1 MSENWLKVSIY
12 TTPEGVEALC
22 GALLSVGIEGTEICD
37 ESDFLNFLDTNRSKW
52 DYVDD
57 ELLSEKKTP
66 THVNVFLRE
75 EDSEA
80 LARVK
85 ECIATLK
92 NTELGLDMGSLK
104 LEFSDIPEDLWF
116 ERWKKYYL
124 PLEIG
129 NNILVVP
136 EWLENP
142 ETDRKILKIN
152 PGMLFGTGNHNT
164 TRLCMQTLEKIVK
177 PGDSVLDIGCGS
189 GILSI
194 LSLVLG
200 AKDAAAADID
210 PAAEHIAYENAEL
223 NGIYKD
229 RYFVKCGN
237 ILSENPF
244 EGTCYNKQYDIVVAN
259 IVADVIIPLSAKVG
273 SFMKED
279 AYFLCSGI
287 IEHRIDDVCAALS
300 ENGFEIC
307 EKLKDGEWYA
317 LLTKQK

>member
-1 MSENWLKVSIY
+1 
-12 TTPEGVEALC
+12 
-22 GALLSVGIEGTEICD
+22 
-37 ESDFLNFLDTNRSKW
+37 
-52 DYVDD
+52 
-57 ELLSEKKTP
+57 
-66 THVNVFLRE
+66 
-75 EDSEA
+75 
-80 LARVK
+80 
-85 ECIATLK
+85 
-92 NTELGLDMGSLK
+92 
-104 LEFSDIPEDLWF
+104 
-116 ERWKKYYL
+116 
-124 PLEIG
+124 
-129 NNILVVP
+129 
-136 EWLENP
+136 
-142 ETDRKILKIN
+142 
-152 PGMLFGTGNHNT
+152 
-164 TRLCMQTLEKIVK
+164 MQTLEKIVK

-273 SFMKED
+273 SFMKEN